1 VPPPVCILL
10 VDDFIDA
17 LEMYEEYLTFRGYRV
32 VTARSGEGAVA
43 AAKTSAPAIILMDLR
58 MPGMTGGEAL
68 HLIRTDPEM
77 ATVPIIALTAHAM
90 VDERRDAMLDGFTD
104 VIAKPCLPDELAAAI
119 ERHLA
124 REGAA

>member
-1 VPPPVCILL
+1 
-10 VDDFIDA
+10 
-17 LEMYEEYLTFRGYRV
+17 
-32 VTARSGEGAVA
+32 
-43 AAKTSAPAIILMDLR
+43 

>member
-1 VPPPVCILL
+1 MPPPVCILL

-32 VTARSGEGAVA
+32 VTAQNGEGAVA
-43 AAKTSAPAIILMDLR
+43 AAKAAAPAIILMDLR

-68 HLIRTDPEM
+68 HLIRRDPEM